1 MEYRVHV
8 VKPLNLLHEY
18 VNTARD
24 DFLTPPHSSGIV
36 DRWSVGANFKLEK
49 QIISSTLSYAVAG
62 IGQWNYFEQCEAFHA
77 LFYNNNKNLY
87 R

>member
-1 MEYRVHV
+1 MSNMVSYVWL
-8 VKPLNLLHEY
+8 PLRPD
-18 VNTARD
+18 VA
-24 DFLTPPHSSGIV
+24 GWGV
-36 DRWSVGANFKLEK
+36 AGANFKLDI
-49 QIISSTLSYAVAG
+49 QIISAPLSHAVAG